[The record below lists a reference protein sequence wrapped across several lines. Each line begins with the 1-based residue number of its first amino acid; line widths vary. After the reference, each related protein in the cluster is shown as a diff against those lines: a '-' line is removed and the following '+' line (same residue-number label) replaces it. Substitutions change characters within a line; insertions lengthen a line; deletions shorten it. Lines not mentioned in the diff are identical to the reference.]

1 METITI
7 SKKEYQALKRAQRE
21 LERGAKKIES
31 AALQRRARS
40 LSPHDLALLKL
51 AEHAFDFWNNG
62 DDMMYDQ
69 L

>member
-21 LERGAKKIES
+21 LERSAKHAGS
-31 AALQRRARS
+31 GVSQRHGHT
-40 LSPHDLALLKL
+40 LSPNDLALLKL
-51 AEHAFDFWNNG
+51 AEHSFDFWNNA
-62 DDMMYDQ
+62 DDAMYDR

>member
-21 LERGAKKIES
+21 LERS
-31 AALQRRARS
+31 AGKGGTVARQRRVRT
-40 LSPHDLALLKL
+40 LSPQDLALLKL
-51 AEHAFDFWNNG
+51 SERSFDFWNNA
-62 DDMMYDQ
+62 DDAMYDR